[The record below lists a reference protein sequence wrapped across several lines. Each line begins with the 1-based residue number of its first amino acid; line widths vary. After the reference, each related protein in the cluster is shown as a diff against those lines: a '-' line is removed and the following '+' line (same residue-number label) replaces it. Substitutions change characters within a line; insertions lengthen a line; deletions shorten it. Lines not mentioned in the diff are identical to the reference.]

1 MNNRKILLIAI
12 CITLTLQ
19 AMRPFFTLIVNNY
32 GERTSLLNAAPIT
45 LGVFLSPFLAP
56 LLARFL
62 NPKRTLYLVVGSLA
76 VLRVV
81 MQLMPTPES
90 LMVVSAMTTVVGLM
104 SLPLLLAWMRGAN
117 PDESRQEA
125 YYFALGL
132 LFGVALDSVLQA
144 VFLSW
149 DYVWQRDVLPLVLA
163 FAVSA
168 VCLWCLRNQWGD
180 VPHEASFMVTFPA
193 ALIGVCLVV
202 NILFLHNLGYIA
214 ARGLSLP
221 LSVGLVLVSD
231 VLGLVVLHFV
241 AQRAL
246 PAYVR
251 WLCGVLAIALVTIL
265 PQVTGLPA
273 VALFLLTQVVT
284 LILLFGALAG
294 ASSTP
299 RTSSLWRTG
308 VAIGLGT
315 LLPILPAVIY
325 FVGQNQRLPFAPEMA
340 YPFLGVLLALGAL
353 VNPVSQK
360 VKVYRLER
368 LLSPLL
374 ALLLVAVY
382 LFVRVS
388 FPGSVVELSD
398 SFRIMDYNLHYGIN
412 TDGMADPEGL
422 ARVIEAQNP
431 DVVTLQEVSRGWLIG
446 GSVEMLEWLSIRL
459 EMPYVSFA
467 PAADTQFGNAILSRI
482 PFDEVAYGVL
492 PTENIPQRRSFQVV
506 ALNLNGQTVTL
517 INTHLS
523 AWVGPESHV
532 AQVQMLLDAWNSAP
546 YTLITGDMN
555 SQPGAVDIQMFYDAG
570 FDSAQDQAG
579 DPEAF
584 TANSRH
590 PDVRID
596 FIFGTSDLTFSN
608 FVIPQSQASDHFS
621 QAATVTLR

>member
-12 CITLTLQ
+12 CITLILQ

-45 LGVFLSPFLAP
+45 VGVFLSPFLAP

-62 NPKRTLYLVVGSLA
+62 NPRRTLYLVVGSLA

-90 LMVVSAMTTVVGLM
+90 LMVASTITTVVGLM
-104 SLPLLLAWMRGAN
+104 SLPLLAWVRSSN

-132 LFGVALDSVLQA
+132 LFGVALDSTLQA

-149 DYVWQRDVLPLVLA
+149 DYVWQRDILPLVLA
-163 FAVSA
+163 LVVSA
-168 VCLWCLRNQWGD
+168 VCLWCLRNQWGET
-180 VPHEASFMVTFPA
+180 PHEASFMGTLPT
-193 ALIGVCLVV
+193 ALIGVYLVV

-221 LSVGLVLVSD
+221 LSVGLVFLSD
-231 VLGLVVLHFV
+231 MLGVLVLHFV

-251 WLCGVLAIALVTIL
+251 WLSSVLAIVLVTLL

-273 VALFLLTQVVT
+273 VALFLLTQAVA
-284 LILLFGALAG
+284 LILLFGALTG
-294 ASSTP
+294 SSTTQ

-308 VAIGLGT
+308 VAMGLGT

-340 YPFLGVLLALGAL
+340 YPFLGVLLALAAL
-353 VNPVSQK
+353 VNPTIQK
-360 VKVYRLER
+360 VSVYRLER
-368 LLSPLL
+368 VLGPLL

-382 LFVRVS
+382 QFVLVS
-388 FPGSVVELSD
+388 FPGSVVELSS

-431 DVVTLQEVSRGWLIG
+431 DVVALQEVSRGWLIG
-446 GSVEMLEWLSIRL
+446 GSVEMLQWLSIRL
-459 EMPYVSFA
+459 QMPYVSFA
-467 PAADTQFGNAILSRI
+467 PAADTQFGNAVLSRI
-482 PFDEVAYGVL
+482 PFEEVAYGVL

-532 AQVQMLLDAWNSAP
+532 AQVQMLLDAWNGAP

-579 DPEAF
+579 DPAAF

-596 FIFGTSDLTFSN
+596 FIFGTGDLTFSD

-621 QAATVTLR
+621 QASTVTLR